1 MPKERKLTMN
11 ELIDV
16 IERISK
22 DPSYKNDRLALMDI
36 VYLIANHVKLMG
48 DIKTARDFLTKQ
60 QEVMNAQ
67 PQGKAAYPDV
77 TDVMKGK
84 A

>member
-1 MPKERKLTMN
+1 MPNERKLTMN
-11 ELIDV
+11 QLIDV

-22 DPSYKNDRLALMDI
+22 DPTYVKDRLALMDI

-60 QEVMNAQ
+60 QAVASAQ
-67 PQGKAAYPDV
+67 PQAKGAYPDV

-84 A
+84 

>member
-11 ELIDV
+11 E
-16 IERISK
+16 
-22 DPSYKNDRLALMDI
+22 
-36 VYLIANHVKLMG
+36 LMG